1 MGMII
6 KRNGI
11 EHLNLV
17 KRGASTIDS
26 ASLNQ
31 GMLTD
36 DTVKYSVRS
45 NSKLDI
51 KINDTI
57 EVFGNTYRINT
68 LPKFKKTSN
77 TEYSYE
83 IEAQGLMYDLLRC
96 KFFNADGEGFKTTT
110 DFPLIG
116 NLEVFLVAIRNNMH
130 RFSVNWEIGNFAS
143 TETKMITFGNDT
155 CLSALQKICQEF
167 KTDFWVKTE
176 GGKFKIHTGAFGSTL
191 PIDFEYGKGKGLYN
205 LSRKNV
211 DSNGIVNRL
220 YVNGDTDN
228 IPAGYRAFSD
238 ALKFS
243 DSGYIEDANLIAEMG
258 LIEGSIDFPDIYPKR
273 TGVVSAVGS
282 SKFKFHDSSMD
293 FDLNEKEADGITTKY
308 LIAGTS
314 AKVHFNT
321 GNLAGYE
328 FEIKKGGYNHATKE
342 FEIIPFTNQT
352 GQKFPDEVAE
362 AFQIEVGDEY
372 VLLDIVMP
380 QTYIANAEAELLTK
394 ANEQFALLKTV
405 KVSYDLE
412 VDPEYIKNLATPISI
427 GDYVR
432 VKDTDLGIDKVI
444 RVQAITRD
452 FITGNAPTPY
462 NYKITLAD
470 SYEISFASQM
480 VMDITEI
487 KNVVSVTNLGNINLS
502 KLGYKTTEELRNLV
516 FDTDGYFDAENIKPF
531 SIETNMLTVG
541 SQSQQLSCSVVF
553 LVNNAGNPNQVETK
567 AGALFSQ
574 TFDKT
579 WTIAGSVQTV
589 PDNNSR
595 YVYAKCSKN
604 GTSGTIYFTQ
614 AQIKFDEDVNDYYF
628 LLGILHTVTEG
639 VRVLSITIGTT
650 TINGGLVRTGV
661 ISSLDGQTYFN
672 LNNGEIKGK
681 ITFTNDS
688 PAFQQ
693 INDAI
698 VIGGRNY
705 YKKNTPIHLNAGSVG
720 LIKTDT
726 GFNVNGV
733 AENNAMVRIN
743 PVITGNGKWTV
754 SFEHQI
760 DYPGYA
766 LEIDICDLGAIT
778 LPANT
783 DNKWKKLS
791 HTVDVTNYG
800 DGSVYNFIDIG
811 GLTGQQHRFRNFKVE
826 KGTKATDWTP
836 APEDVEKQIT
846 DVQTYATTVN
856 NLVSDIANDNKITPS
871 EKQSLKKEYD
881 IIIAEKPQIQ
891 AQANTYGVNTTDY
904 INAYNALIIYTNPLL
919 VNLNTTDDIVGSV
932 LRNTFNNYY
941 AIKVNLLKAITDRV
955 NDNFSDV
962 YGEMD
967 RIEQELSAEIEDVN
981 QSVSN
986 LNSYVDGAFSD
997 GIISAAEAVAIE
1009 KYINQI
1015 NTEKSDIDN
1024 KYNQIYND
1032 YYLTGTPKN
1041 NLATD
1046 YNNYVSAH
1054 TNLINSINTAISDG
1068 ATTPAEK
1075 SDVDSK
1081 FSSYRLALGVLT
1093 TRFQEAIKAIE
1104 TATVNAIQ
1112 IGGRNLLVGKNYLDS
1127 LQIFEKSFHTYT
1139 GGDGIKWFDTLGAN
1153 INGVE
1158 IVQDKWFTPKE
1169 IGNYTFSIWIY
1180 CDKNINSVY
1189 VSFYTASGHNPVLA
1203 QKKWNGVADVIT
1215 ATVNL
1220 TTLDPIRVVDLLDL
1234 QLSGNPQYIGLRNAK
1249 LEKGNKSTDWTPAP
1263 EDVQDDINTAQST
1276 ANNAITLLTDL
1287 GSDNKL
1293 TASEKQTTQNEWNR
1307 IKSEYTNNLS
1317 VANGLLLSV
1326 TSYESAYNALNNY
1339 LNPLLADLTSTTE
1352 INGNVFRATF
1362 KNYYDANV
1370 AIVTAI
1376 GNKQI
1381 ENVQVGGRNFLKNSG
1396 NFRGSGWNGGFSDN
1410 GGGYTID
1417 TNKIYLGKP
1426 TLRTTLGGGLQHNDW
1441 LKLETGKEYTYSA
1454 LVYGDSE
1461 IEGDWNIPLHYW
1473 AGYNN
1478 QNEGK
1483 LQIIKYDQKVK
1494 DNGWKLIFLTF
1505 KLTDNADSFKPLLY
1519 TGSPSNITVWVAY
1532 FKLEKGNKAT
1542 DWMPAP
1548 EDTSADITV
1557 ANQNSANALAQAQNA
1572 MNTASAAAAVTS
1584 FMQTTIDGN
1593 VISTGTL
1600 QVGDVNGANAMI
1612 SGVTDRP
1619 NGESIRFAA
1628 GQNYANKY
1636 RSPFQV
1642 LDNGMVLF
1650 VNPTT
1655 GQKTFEL
1662 GFNQNTGKVVFNIYN
1677 DNGIRV
1683 ASIGSQGII
1692 FTGYVPESYTKYNF
1706 RKLTTSTFTTE
1717 SVNSELSQLNTLQK
1731 YLTSSEELLKHYNL
1745 GLLTNYVAYEYYE
1758 GINFESAGNAQYARF
1773 YPTKNKFDS
1782 PIPDGIYARQNIISV
1797 TIDGDESGVI
1807 VNYNTTVYLFEN
1819 GKIKSSINANAQQRI
1834 DRISARSE
1842 NFPPED
1848 FE

>member
-1 MGMII
+1 MGTII

-17 KRGASTIDS
+17 KRGERTIDS
-26 ASLNQ
+26 ASLGQ

-45 NSKLDI
+45 NSKLDV

-68 LPKFKKTSN
+68 LPTFKKTSN

-130 RFSVNWEIGNFAS
+130 RFSANWEIGNFAS
-143 TETKMITFGNDT
+143 TETKMITFGDDT

-220 YVNGDTDN
+220 YVNGGTDN

-243 DSGYIEDANLIAEMG
+243 DAGYIEDVNLIAEMG

-293 FDLNEKEADGITTKY
+293 FDLNEKEADGSTKY

-328 FEIKKGGYNHATKE
+328 FEIKKGGYNHTTKE

-362 AFQIEVGDEY
+362 AFQIGVGDEY

-380 QTYIANAEAELLTK
+380 QTYITNAEAELLTK

-412 VDPEYIKNLATPISI
+412 VDPDYIKNLSTPISI

-432 VKDTDLGIDKVI
+432 VKDANLGIDKVI
-444 RVQAITRD
+444 RVQAITRN
-452 FITGNAPTPY
+452 FITSNTPTPY

-480 VMDITEI
+480 VLDITEV
-487 KNVVSVTNLGNINLS
+487 KNVISVTNLGDINLS

-531 SIETNMLTVG
+531 SIQTNMLTVG
-541 SQSQQLSCSVVF
+541 AQSQQLSCSVVF

-574 TFDKT
+574 TFNKT
-579 WTIAGSVQTV
+579 WMIAGSVQTI

-650 TINGGLVRTGV
+650 TINGGLIRTGI

-672 LNNGEIKGK
+672 LNTGEIKGK

-693 INDAI
+693 MNDAI
-698 VIGGRNY
+698 VIGGRNLMLHS
-705 YKKNTPIHLNAGSVG
+705 KGEFGFAVPITTTEPLKIGDKYTLSFDVIG
-720 LIKTDT
+720 
-726 GFNVNGV
+726 NVNGSIFL
-733 AENNAMVRIN
+733 NNSISLTYDTSG
-743 PVITGNGKWTV
+743 TGWRRKNVTFTFVKN
-754 SFEHQI
+754 
-760 DYPGYA
+760 DY
-766 LEIDICDLGAIT
+766 
-778 LPANT
+778 
-783 DNKWKKLS
+783 LS
-791 HTVDVTNYG
+791 HELYPHIYG
-800 DGSVYNFIDIG
+800 ADSVKNVK
-811 GLTGQQHRFRNFKVE
+811 LE

-836 APEDVEKQIT
+836 APEDVNEQIT
-846 DVQTYATTVN
+846 AVQTYATTVN

-871 EKQSLKKEYD
+871 EKQQLKQEYD
-881 IIIAEKPQIQ
+881 IIVAEKPQVT
-891 AQANTYGVNTTDY
+891 AQATPYPITAEKTSYD
-904 INAYNALIIYTNPLL
+904 NAYNNLVTYVNPLI
-919 VNLNTTDDIVGSV
+919 VNLNNTSDVDGVT
-932 LRNTFNNYY
+932 LRSRFTSYY
-941 AIKVNLLKAITDRV
+941 TAKVNLLKAITDSV
-955 NDNFSDV
+955 NND
-962 YGEMD
+962 
-967 RIEQELSAEIEDVN
+967 LSAVFNEMENLQNSVN
-981 QSVSN
+981 QEIADVTEQVNN
-986 LNSYVDGAFSD
+986 LEGYVDGAFSD
-997 GIISAAEAVAIE
+997 GIINQAEAVAIE

-1032 YYLTGTPKN
+1032 SYLSGTPKT

-1046 YNNYVSAH
+1046 YNNYVSSH

-1075 SDVDSK
+1075 ADVDSK

-1112 IGGRNLLVGKNYLDS
+1112 IGGRNLIIKSDFTKVENAYGIFSINGGVINPTVSGLHFATSAYGHGVYCGISGLQVGKEYVLSIWTKATYQESTLVQLGFNNGTSKLVELPTSGSEYIKTSVVIIASLVNDAIIFYNGQAGINNFYLKYIKLELGNKGTDYTPAPEDIDAQFVLVKAEITDVDNKLTNLQDNFTDFASDGVINIAEAKALKNIAQTLNNEKADVNQKYLQAYNDVNLTDKTPLQTAWNNYNTSHADL
-1127 LQIFEKSFHTYT
+1127 LYLINGYT
-1139 GGDGIKWFDTLGAN
+1139 GGDRAITPDELNSVNSYFTYYRNALSALSAALEAALKAISIKQIDNIQVGGRNLMLNSKGEFGVVIPISTKEPLKVGEKYTLSFDMIGNPSGNIFLNNSIVLNYDTSGTGWRRKNVTFTFVKNDYGGRELYPHIYGADSVKN
-1153 INGVE
+1153 V
-1158 IVQDKWFTPKE
+1158 KLE
-1169 IGNYTFSIWIY
+1169 IGN
-1180 CDKNINSVY
+1180 K
-1189 VSFYTASGHNPVLA
+1189 A
-1203 QKKWNGVADVIT
+1203 
-1215 ATVNL
+1215 
-1220 TTLDPIRVVDLLDL
+1220 
-1234 QLSGNPQYIGLRNAK
+1234 
-1249 LEKGNKSTDWTPAP
+1249 TDWTPAP
-1263 EDVQDDINTAQST
+1263 EDVDA
-1276 ANNAITLLTDL
+1276 AV
-1287 GSDNKL
+1287 
-1293 TASEKQTTQNEWNR
+1293 TQ
-1307 IKSEYTNNLS
+1307 
-1317 VANGLLLSV
+1317 
-1326 TSYESAYNALNNY
+1326 
-1339 LNPLLADLTSTTE
+1339 
-1352 INGNVFRATF
+1352 
-1362 KNYYDANV
+1362 
-1370 AIVTAI
+1370 
-1376 GNKQI
+1376 
-1381 ENVQVGGRNFLKNSG
+1381 
-1396 NFRGSGWNGGFSDN
+1396 
-1410 GGGYTID
+1410 
-1417 TNKIYLGKP
+1417 
-1426 TLRTTLGGGLQHNDW
+1426 
-1441 LKLETGKEYTYSA
+1441 
-1454 LVYGDSE
+1454 
-1461 IEGDWNIPLHYW
+1461 
-1473 AGYNN
+1473 
-1478 QNEGK
+1478 
-1483 LQIIKYDQKVK
+1483 
-1494 DNGWKLIFLTF
+1494 
-1505 KLTDNADSFKPLLY
+1505 
-1519 TGSPSNITVWVAY
+1519 
-1532 FKLEKGNKAT
+1532 
-1542 DWMPAP
+1542 
-1548 EDTSADITV
+1548 
-1557 ANQNSANALAQAQNA
+1557 ANQNAATALAQAQNA
-1572 MNTASAAAAVTS
+1572 QTTAAAAASVTS
-1584 FMQTTIDGN
+1584 FMQTTVDGN
-1593 VISTGTL
+1593 VVATGTL
-1600 QVGDVNGANAMI
+1600 QVGDVNGANAGI
-1612 SGVTDRP
+1612 TGVTDRGRDSVRFYAGSNYAGKDTSAWSVSDNGLHRFHHP
-1619 NGESIRFAA
+1619 NGKLGLEIGVKDGEIVINGYHESGFKTYEMSPNRGLVNVSYIPESFSPQKSRYFGTTYNEESIKNTLVGMLTHTMIDYGPNALPDRRYNRQWKLSNDLLGNVFLYSA
-1628 GQNYANKY
+1628 GTHPNNEQYKPLAGYKANNYNRNENAQDGWY
-1636 RSPFQV
+1636 YF
-1642 LDNGMVLF
+1642 
-1650 VNPTT
+1650 
-1655 GQKTFEL
+1655 
-1662 GFNQNTGKVVFNIYN
+1662 QNTEMIASGWDDYGVYEASAIFGMYKLQGGKVV
-1677 DNGIRV
+1677 
-1683 ASIGSQGII
+1683 
-1692 FTGYVPESYTKYNF
+1692 E
-1706 RKLTTSTFTTE
+1706 
-1717 SVNSELSQLNTLQK
+1717 VNSIHTQ
-1731 YLTSSEELLKHYNL
+1731 
-1745 GLLTNYVAYEYYE
+1745 V
-1758 GINFESAGNAQYARF
+1758 YA
-1773 YPTKNKFDS
+1773 T
-1782 PIPDGIYARQNIISV
+1782 
-1797 TIDGDESGVI
+1797 
-1807 VNYNTTVYLFEN
+1807 
-1819 GKIKSSINANAQQRI
+1819 
-1834 DRISARSE
+1834 
-1842 NFPPED
+1842 
-1848 FE
+1848 